1 MNPRMDIVTALQN
14 LGFSEYEARAYVS
27 LARAGSLNGYE
38 VAKNSGIPR
47 ANVYAV
53 LERLVQ
59 HNAARRLKTRE
70 GARYAALP
78 ADQLLQRLEKQQ
90 LHNLGAAREAL
101 HDLSQRHDDLPVF
114 NLQSLDELH
123 EQAHALINTARQ
135 DLLVAIQAPEAAQLA
150 VPLRAARARGV
161 TITTLC
167 MQACATECGGCQ
179 GEIHRYCLTPGQQVR
194 WLLLVADG
202 QQLVAAQIQAGQSHA
217 VFTQQPLL
225 VALAAAYIRQSL
237 ALATLAG
244 ELGEEFHGLLSEHA
258 RQVLDAL
265 HPEGGFFAH
274 LKSMSGT
281 TSSS

>member
-1 MNPRMDIVTALQN
+1 MQISTALQN
-14 LGFSEYEARAYVS
+14 LGFSDYEARAYAS
-27 LARAGSLNGYE
+27 LVRAGSLNGYE
-38 VAKNSGIPR
+38 AAKNSGIPR

-59 HNAARRLKTRE
+59 RSAARRLKTRE

-78 ADQLLQRLEKQQ
+78 PDQLLQRLEKEQ
-90 LHNLGAAREAL
+90 LRNLGAAREAL
-101 HDLSQRHDDLPVF
+101 RGLSQNGEDTPVF
-114 NLQSLDELH
+114 NLQDQAELH
-123 EQAHALINTARQ
+123 EQARALIDGARQ
-135 DLLVAIQAPEAAQLA
+135 DLLVAIQPPEAALLA
-150 VPLRAARARGV
+150 PVLRDARARGV

-167 MQACATECGGCQ
+167 MQACITECGGCQ
-179 GEIHRYCLTPGQQVR
+179 GDIHRYCLTPGQQVR
-194 WLLLVADG
+194 WLLLVADNR
-202 QQLVAAQIQAGQSHA
+202 QLVAAEFQACDTDA
-217 VFTQQPLL
+217 IFTEQPLV
-225 VALAAAYIRQSL
+225 VALAVAYIRQSL

-281 TSSS
+281 TI

>member
-1 MNPRMDIVTALQN
+1 MQISTALQN
-14 LGFSEYEARAYVS
+14 LGFSDYEARAYAS
-27 LARAGSLNGYE
+27 LVRAGSLNGYE
-38 VAKNSGIPR
+38 AAKNSGIPR

-59 HNAARRLKTRE
+59 RGAARRLKTRE

-78 ADQLLQRLEKQQ
+78 PDQLLQRLEKEQ
-90 LHNLGAAREAL
+90 LRNLGAAREAL
-101 HDLSQRHDDLPVF
+101 RGLSQNGEDTPVF
-114 NLQSLDELH
+114 NLQDQAELH
-123 EQAHALINTARQ
+123 EQARVLIDGARQ
-135 DLLVAIQAPEAAQLA
+135 DLLVAIQPPEAALLA
-150 VPLRAARARGV
+150 PVLRDARARGV

-167 MQACATECGGCQ
+167 MQACITECGGCQ
-179 GEIHRYCLTPGQQVR
+179 GDIHRYCLTPGQQVR
-194 WLLLVADG
+194 WLLLVADNR
-202 QQLVAAQIQAGQSHA
+202 QLVAAEFQACDTGA
-217 VFTQQPLL
+217 IFTEQPLV
-225 VALAAAYIRQSL
+225 VALAVAYIRQSL

-281 TSSS
+281 TI

>member
-1 MNPRMDIVTALQN
+1 MQISTALQN
-14 LGFSEYEARAYVS
+14 LGFSDYEARAYVS
-27 LARAGSLNGYE
+27 LVRADSLNGYE
-38 VAKNSGIPR
+38 AAKNSGIPR
-47 ANVYAV
+47 ANIYAV

-59 HNAARRLKTRE
+59 RGAARRLKTRE
-70 GARYAALP
+70 GGRYAALTP
-78 ADQLLQRLEKQQ
+78 DQLLRRLEKEQ
-90 LHNLGAAREAL
+90 LRNLGAAREAL
-101 HDLSQRHDDLPVF
+101 QGLSQNSEDTPVF
-114 NLQSLDELH
+114 NLQDQDELY
-123 EQAHALINTARQ
+123 EQARALIEGARQ
-135 DLLVAIQAPEAAQLA
+135 DLLVAIQPPEAALLA
-150 VPLRAARARGV
+150 PVLREARARGV

-179 GEIHRYCLTPGQQVR
+179 GDIHRYCLTPGQQVR
-194 WLLLVADG
+194 WLLLVADNR
-202 QQLVAAQIQAGQSHA
+202 QLVAAEFQACDTDA
-217 VFTQQPLL
+217 IFTEQPLV

-281 TSSS
+281 TI